1 MLFTK
6 LFILKNSISIMK
18 LPELHQLLKL
28 HKIKGISH
36 LNKPELIAELTKRGI
51 LPEEP
56 ESVDQGDVPTIYKAA
71 RAYSQPLIAYYNGRV
86 WRIVKSIEQEHPKK
100 EPRLTSIKQ
109 PRPVEIL
116 DRDTGEVAKYPS
128 IYKAARAYGQCSTMI
143 AYYNGRVW
151 KNRYEIKVC
160 DPIADGENAEVSVN
174 EKDAVA

>member
-1 MLFTK
+1 M
-6 LFILKNSISIMK
+6 LKNSISIMK

-51 LPEEP
+51 LPTEIKEP
-56 ESVDQGDVPTIYKAA
+56 TAQSVEIIDQDTGDVITYPTIYKAA
-71 RAYSQPLIAYYNGRV
+71 RAYAQPLIAYYDGRI
-86 WRIVKSIEQEHPKK
+86 WRIVKSIENEPEHPRKDTG
-100 EPRLTSIKQ
+100 EHRLTSRKQ

-116 DRDTGEVAKYPS
+116 DRDTGEVVKYPS

-160 DPIADGENAEVSVN
+160 
-174 EKDAVA
+174 

>member
-1 MLFTK
+1 
-6 LFILKNSISIMK
+6 MK

-56 ESVDQGDVPTIYKAA
+56 AVQHQKPVDGDVPKIYKAA
-71 RAYSQPLIAYYNGRV
+71 RAQLIAYYDGTV
-86 WRIVKSIEQEHPKK
+86 WRIVKPEHPRK
-100 EPRLTSIKQ
+100 EPRLTSRKQ

-116 DRDTGEVAKYPS
+116 DRDTGEVVNYPS
-128 IYKAARAYGQCSTMI
+128 IYKAARAHGQCSTMI
-143 AYYNGRVW
+143 AYYNGRIW

-160 DPIADGENAEVSVN
+160 
-174 EKDAVA
+174 